1 MKTRE
6 YLDYYKKNKIIPAV
20 SLNEIKQNILKQQR
34 FSFFFKVGIVPNN
47 FTNKVAL

>member
-20 SLNEIKQNILKQQR
+20 SSNEIKQIYLNNKGLAFFLK
-34 FSFFFKVGIVPNN
+34 
-47 FTNKVAL
+47 LE